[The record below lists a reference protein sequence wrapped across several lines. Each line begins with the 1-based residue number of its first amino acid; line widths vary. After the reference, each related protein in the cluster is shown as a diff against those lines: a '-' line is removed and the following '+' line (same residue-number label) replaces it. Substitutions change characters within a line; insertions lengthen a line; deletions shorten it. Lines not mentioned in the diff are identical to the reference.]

1 MKILKTFAYAFLA
14 GISISIG
21 GTVFLSVENHVVG
34 AMLFAIGLFVICTFR
49 FNLFTG
55 RVAYVFENNISYAL
69 ELIPIWIGN
78 LLGCFLTAN
87 AEILT
92 RRGDIL
98 REKALELCQAKLDD
112 NLLSI
117 FILSF
122 FCNILV
128 FIAVDGFKNNEHELG
143 KYISVFFGVMVFI
156 LCGFEHCVAN
166 MYYFSMAGVWNFKT
180 LLYVLVMTLGNSCGG
195 ILIPLIRRWKFG
207 SRAAA

>member
-34 AMLFAIGLFVICTFR
+34 AMFFAIGLFVICTFR

-166 MYYFSMAGVWNFKT
+166 MYYFSMAGVWSFKT

-195 ILIPLIRRWKFG
+195 ILIPLIRRWKLG